1 MELIKTYFPNLDETQ
16 LSRFEQLGPLYQD
29 WNQKINLISRK
40 DIEFLYDHHI
50 LHSLAVSGILTFL
63 PGATVLDIGTG
74 GGFPG
79 IPLAIL
85 FPETRFTLID
95 GTGKKIMVVQ
105 DIANALQLENV
116 TAQHIRAEELKGQN
130 FDFVVSRAVAE
141 LPLLAAW
148 SLRLIKNKQQHAIP
162 NGLIA
167 LKGGNVKQEIKAL
180 PRGSYTELYPLSDF
194 FKEPYYEEKYAV
206 YVQA

>member
-1 MELIKTYFPNLDETQ
+1 MECIKKYFPS
-16 LSRFEQLGPLYQD
+16 LSELQIRQFEQLGPLYQD

-40 DIEFLYDHHI
+40 DVEHVYDHHI
-50 LHSLAVSGILTFL
+50 LHSLAVAKVVAFK
-63 PGATVLDIGTG
+63 PGASVLDVGTG

-85 FPETRFTLID
+85 FPETHFTLID

-105 DIANALQLENV
+105 DIAEKVELTNV
-116 TAQHIRAEELKGQN
+116 TARQIRAEELKGQQ

-141 LPLLAAW
+141 LAQLAEW
-148 SLRLIKNKQQHAIP
+148 SLRLIKNKHQHAIP

-167 LKGGNVKQEIKAL
+167 LKGGNVKLEIKAL
-180 PRGSYTELYPLSDF
+180 PRGAYAEMQPISDF
-194 FKEPYYEEKYAV
+194 FNEPYFEEKYAV